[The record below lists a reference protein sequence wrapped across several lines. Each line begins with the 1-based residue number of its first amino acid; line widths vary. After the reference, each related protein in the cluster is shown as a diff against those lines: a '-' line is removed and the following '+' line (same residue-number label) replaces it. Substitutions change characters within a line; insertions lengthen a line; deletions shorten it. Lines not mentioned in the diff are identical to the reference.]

1 LHKETGIGPDPSHE
15 PEAHVDLTD
24 LKARVDRAVAE
35 RDAPPA
41 PGGSKPIVP
50 ADQLLGE
57 DGWKETWSVVRALR
71 RSHGEVF
78 NLFPEMTLALQ
89 VLDVLA
95 ESSKVP
101 TLGELADQ
109 LRRLAA
115 QDGPWLVST
124 PLTGI
129 EMALDE
135 PAINIDNHT
144 VLWRAHLGDQSW
156 QGVPQA
162 SRDADEASSLAVFK
176 MLDDHL
182 DRPSQWLT
190 LTGRGDEIDTGRT
203 ATLLTVEDEAIGLA
217 LPRAQA
223 KAQYAIAVWVLLS
236 PPGPDRIVPDLGVW
250 VPQPQ
255 IHIRQR
261 YKRLEQG
268 KWPAKERTQ
277 GGGIWMN
284 RGYQVPDL
292 ATLRTP
298 FQAVAVKDRR
308 CAQALLSASLT
319 LHTASRGSRYQ
330 LSERLRAV
338 RSAIE
343 TLCESAPGKSDA
355 EERWE
360 RLVARY
366 GVENVLAE
374 RGYEQGDAEAIS
386 RRLRIARN
394 VATHG
399 ADAVLLDLGWPAGLD
414 RPGPG
419 KAVTKAE
426 DLGIAA
432 LHADLA
438 MLGLAVRLVLREMWP
453 VVRECG
459 FDEAAFEA
467 LF

>member
-1 LHKETGIGPDPSHE
+1 MDLAALK
-15 PEAHVDLTD
+15 AHVE
-24 LKARVDRAVAE
+24 RAVAE
-35 RDAPPA
+35 RNAPPP

-50 ADQLLGE
+50 AEQLLGE
-57 DGWKETWSVVRALR
+57 EGWKETWLAVRALR
-71 RSHGEVF
+71 RAHGEIF
-78 NLFPEMTLALQ
+78 NLFPEMTIAFQ
-89 VLDVLA
+89 VLDLLA
-95 ESSKVP
+95 ESTEVP
-101 TLGELADQ
+101 TLDELADH
-109 LRRLAA
+109 LGRLAG

-129 EMALDE
+129 EMAVGE
-135 PAINIDNHT
+135 PAVKIDNHT

-156 QGVPQA
+156 QGVPQDI
-162 SRDADEASSLAVFK
+162 RDADEASSLAVFK

-182 DRPSQWLT
+182 ERPSQWLT
-190 LTGRGDEIDTGRT
+190 LTGRGDEIDTGRA
-203 ATLLTVEDEAIGLA
+203 ATLLTVEDVAIGLA

-223 KAQYAIAVWVLLS
+223 KAQYAIAVWVLLFTTGTRS
-236 PPGPDRIVPDLGVW
+236 DRPRPWRLGGPAARAHPSAL
-250 VPQPQ
+250 QAARA
-255 IHIRQR
+255 RQ
-261 YKRLEQG
+261 
-268 KWPAKERTQ
+268 WPAKETTQ

-284 RGYQVPDL
+284 RGYEVPDL
-292 ATLRTP
+292 DTLRTP
-298 FQAVAVKDRR
+298 FQAFGAKDRR
-308 CAQALLSASLT
+308 CAQVLLSASLT

-343 TLCESAPGKSDA
+343 TLCESAPGRSDA

-366 GVENVLAE
+366 GVENALAE
-374 RGYEQGDAEAIS
+374 RGYEQGDAETIS

-414 RPGPG
+414 RPGP

-426 DLGIAA
+426 DLGLAA

-438 MLGLAVRLVLREMWP
+438 MLGLAVRLVLREMWT
-453 VVRECG
+453 VVRESG